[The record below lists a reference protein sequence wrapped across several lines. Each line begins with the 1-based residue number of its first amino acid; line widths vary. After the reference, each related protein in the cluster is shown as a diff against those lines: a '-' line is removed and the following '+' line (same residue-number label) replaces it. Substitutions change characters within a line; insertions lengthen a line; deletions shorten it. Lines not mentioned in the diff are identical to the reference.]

1 MKRVLRPR
9 FLARIALVAACALL
23 LAAPRAA
30 QSKDPCT
37 ELARLAAHCRSGHGR
52 PDAQRAEALETL
64 LLRSSAAAQA
74 ETQPGACAAALLE
87 VAALES
93 ADPEFAALCAQARER
108 ARSLLGAKLVG
119 ERGAA
124 MAQWLASQLLLPTD
138 ALGTGER
145 WAAIELLGNSSQRA
159 ASIAL
164 LETSRRGEP
173 ELARRALEAL
183 AGRTDAAVA
192 RRMLEALGTRIE
204 LAPEHEASL
213 ALAHFA
219 RTRGALEP
227 EARARIA
234 LACAPRLSGA
244 RWRDASLAVELTRA
258 LEVESSLAL
267 LVAGLEHWSSPAAE
281 PGGAARMR
289 RELASELSAR
299 SGMHYGTRA
308 EAWRA
313 WLDARAAKPGDP
325 DETRPPTSGPAPVLE
340 RSSSEFFGL
349 RPESGR
355 VIFVIDRSGSM
366 AEPMGTGHRSRFREC
381 ALQLERFLETAGEST
396 SFGIVLFDV
405 DARAWRPQLQR
416 ASESAREA
424 ALVWLRDQRPD
435 GGTNLEA
442 GVALAC
448 ALGAP
453 AGEPFT
459 EADTLVLLCDGETSG
474 EGWIEPWLAR
484 VNSRARLCVHG
495 VQIGTGGDRSLERL
509 ARATSGSFT
518 RIVGY

>member
-1 MKRVLRPR
+1 MHAPMSRWSAR
-9 FLARIALVAACALL
+9 LALALACAG
-23 LAAPRAA
+23 LAALPNAA
-30 QSKDPCT
+30 QVKDPCA
-37 ELARLAAHCRSGHGR
+37 ELERFTAACRNGHGR
-52 PDAQRAEALETL
+52 ADEQRSAALETC
-64 LLRSSAAAQA
+64 LLRANAAAQA
-74 ETQPGACAAALLE
+74 AAEPGACAAALLE
-87 VAALES
+87 AAALES
-93 ADPEFAALCAQARER
+93 ENPAFAQLCAQARER
-108 ARSLLGAKLVG
+108 ARSLLAAQLVG

-124 MAQWLASQLLLPTD
+124 TSHWLAQQLLLPAA

-145 WAAIELLGNSSQRA
+145 LSAIELLRGSSHRS

-164 LETSRRGEP
+164 LESSRRGEP
-173 ELARRALEAL
+173 EVAARALEAL
-183 AGRTDAAVA
+183 SGRTDAAVA
-192 RRMLEALGTRIE
+192 RRMLEAFGARIE
-204 LAPEHEASL
+204 LAPERGAST
-213 ALAHFA
+213 AFAHFA

-227 EARARIA
+227 EARLRVSQ
-234 LACAPRLSGA
+234 ACAERLSGA
-244 RWRDASLAVELTRA
+244 SWREASLAVELTRA
-258 LEVESSLAL
+258 LELEPALEL
-267 LVAGLEHWSSPAAE
+267 LVAGLEHWSSAQAE
-281 PGGAARMR
+281 PGGALRMR
-289 RELASELSAR
+289 RELGSELGAR
-299 SGMHYGTRA
+299 TGQHHGTRA

-313 WLDARAAKPGDP
+313 WLGARAAKPDAP
-325 DETRPPTSGPAPVLE
+325 RTDSQPTSAPVHE

-381 ALQLERFLETAGEST
+381 ALQLELFLKAAGEST
-396 SFGIVLFDV
+396 SFGIVLFDI

-416 ASESAREA
+416 ATDAARET
-424 ALVWLRDQRPD
+424 ALQWLRDQRPE

-442 GVALAC
+442 GVALAS

-453 AGEPFT
+453 DGEPFT
-459 EADTLVLLCDGETSG
+459 AADTLVLLCDGETAG
-474 EGWIEPWLAR
+474 ESWIEPWLTR

>member
-1 MKRVLRPR
+1 VPLASSPHAAQDGDACAELVR
-9 FLARIALVAACALL
+9 FTAGCRNGHGRADAQREQALEALL
-23 LAAPRAA
+23 LRASASSQAA
-30 QSKDPCT
+30 T
-37 ELARLAAHCRSGHGR
+37 
-52 PDAQRAEALETL
+52 T
-64 LLRSSAAAQA
+64 
-74 ETQPGACAAALLE
+74 PGACAAALLE

-93 ADPEFAALCAQARER
+93 EDADFAALCAQARER
-108 ARSLLGAKLVG
+108 ARALLAAQLRG

-124 MAQWLASQLLLPTD
+124 HLQWLGTQLLLPIE
-138 ALGTGER
+138 ALGNGER
-145 WAAIELLGNSSQRA
+145 YAAIELLRGSSSSA

-164 LETSRRGEP
+164 LESSRRGEP
-173 ELARRALEAL
+173 HVAQRALEAL

-192 RRMLEALGTRIE
+192 RRMLEALGARIE
-204 LAPEHEASL
+204 LAPEFDAST

-227 EARARIA
+227 QARQRVAD
-234 LACAPRLSGA
+234 ACAQRLGA
-244 RWRDASLAVELTRA
+244 ASWREASVAIELTRA
-258 LEVESSLAL
+258 LELDQALAL
-267 LVAGLEHWSSPAAE
+267 LVAGLEHWSSPQAE
-281 PGGAARMR
+281 PGAAPRVR

-299 SGMHYGTRA
+299 TGMHYGTRA
-308 EAWRA
+308 PAWRA
-313 WLDARAAKPGDP
+313 WLEARKPASAPASAPAAS
-325 DETRPPTSGPAPVLE
+325 TPTSTPTSAPTSAPVPVLE
-340 RSSSEFFGL
+340 RTSSEFFGL

-381 ALQLERFLETAGEST
+381 ALQLERFLEAAGETT

-416 ASESAREA
+416 ATESARET
-424 ALVWLRDQRPD
+424 ALAWLRDQRPE

-453 AGEPFT
+453 AGEVFT
-459 EADTLVLLCDGETSG
+459 EADTLVLLCDGETAG
-474 EGWIEPWLAR
+474 ESWIEPWLAR

-518 RIVGY
+518 RIAGY